1 MMKAKRKILTFVI
14 LPILMVSIV
23 FFGFLLHTHLDK
35 DKNKVEILLGIVQ
48 GSDNMK
54 QTFESRWDGSVSN
67 KTELVEV
74 LESGIYEKYNG
85 SFLESEALCIHFED
99 TDETVWYAAE
109 YSTDELYA
117 IYDGQMYKV
126 KNSEEMFDMLGKY
139 VGIDQHF
146 VMDISMYKF
155 NFTVLENGSKIDEVG
170 TCTLKRYFYN
180 PKTSNPNL
188 VTFNINDVSETKPEL
203 ADVKEVCDIAAKAA
217 GLEVYKAY
225 PYRDKYTSGWYV
237 ELIDEIECQ
246 KFMSE
251 TEEGA
256 FAFYDKCWHFYIK
269 SNGEI
274 VYCLFP

>member
-23 FFGFLLHTHLDK
+23 FLGFLLHTHLDK

-48 GSDNMK
+48 GSDNIK
-54 QTFESRWDGSVSN
+54 QTFESRWDGSVRN

-85 SFLESEALCIHFED
+85 SFLESEALCVHFKD

-117 IYDGQMYKV
+117 FYGGQTYKV
-126 KNSEEMFDMLGKY
+126 RNSKEMFDSLGKY

-155 NFTVLENGSKIDEVG
+155 NFTVMENGSKIDEVG
-170 TCTLKRYFYN
+170 TCISKRYFYN
-180 PKTSNPNL
+180 PEKSRPFL
-188 VTFNINDVSETKPEL
+188 VTAHIDDLSETRSEL
-203 ADVKEVCDIAAKAA
+203 DNVKEVCDIAAKYA
-217 GLEVYKAY
+217 GVKVYEAY
-225 PYRDKYTSGWYV
+225 PFRDKYTSDWYV
-237 ELIDEIECQ
+237 ELIDEIHYQ

-256 FAFYDKCWHFYIK
+256 FAFYDRNWSFRINSDGTLSYYDI
-269 SNGEI
+269 
-274 VYCLFP
+274 P